1 MWCFDVVGLILRV
14 YVVVLVALMVSCEV
28 MDDGGVGCK
37 ALMGVSSGMA
47 VGYGGFFY
55 FVFL

>member
-1 MWCFDVVGLILRV
+1 
-14 YVVVLVALMVSCEV
+14 MVSCEV
-28 MDDGGVGCK
+28 TDDGGVGCK
-37 ALMGVSSGMA
+37 ALMGASSGMA